1 VETVRRKKKPKFLIV
16 GVLLILGCAVGCT
29 DGDALFRDFVD
40 LPAAGW
46 ERDSAV
52 QFDASVT
59 DTAQPY
65 VMLVSVRHTQAYPY
79 RNLYLGRQIIGAD
92 GIEYQDTV
100 EIQLA
105 DDRGTWLGEGVGGI
119 KTLTVPFRGQAVS
132 FQKAGPYRFRFQHV
146 MRENPLP
153 GVRSVGFTIEPADAS
168 RR

>member
-1 VETVRRKKKPKFLIV
+1 MFFL
-16 GVLLILGCAVGCT
+16 GASGCS
-29 DGDALFRDFVD
+29 DGNALFRDFTD
-40 LPAAGW
+40 LPETGW
-46 ERDSAV
+46 ERDSAIQYDV
-52 QFDASVT
+52 TVT

-65 VMLVSVRHTQAYPY
+65 VLLVAVRHTQSYPY

-132 FQKAGPYRFRFQHV
+132 FQKPGPYRFRFQHV

-153 GVRSVGFTIEPADAS
+153 GMRSLGFTIEPAHAS

>member
-1 VETVRRKKKPKFLIV
+1 VETVRRKKKPKFLIL
-16 GVLLILGCAVGCT
+16 GVLLVLGSAVGCA
-29 DGDALFRDFVD
+29 DGDALFRDFAD
-40 LPAAGW
+40 LPAGGW

-65 VMLVSVRHTQAYPY
+65 VLLVSVRHTQAYPY